1 MGATYVGDIIENVNQ
16 KDYVGVLV
24 PHSSWKTYVE
34 NGVQG
39 AFVGGFCGAFFESGV
54 GCVGG
59 ATFGTSL
66 AKQELNNGPIAPW
79 QLDYCQAAVESGFAA
94 GGTATGKAFF
104 PYKVRGRY
112 PLWHNAAFWLGKHAQ
127 RSYAESALDFPLAV
141 AGEALSCL
149 CHTYTDEVD
158 HPKE

>member
-1 MGATYVGDIIENVNQ
+1 MRGSGAVGGAIGGAVVGVGATYVGDIIENVNQ
-16 KDYVGVLV
+16 KDYVGVPV

-39 AFVGGFCGAFFESGV
+39 AFIGGFCGAFFESGV

-94 GGTATGKAFF
+94 GGTATGKAFS
-104 PYKVRGRY
+104 PIRYAAGIRSGITQHSGWESMLNDHMPKV
-112 PLWHNAAFWLGKHAQ
+112 LLT
-127 RSYAESALDFPLAV
+127 S
-141 AGEALSCL
+141 LSR
-149 CHTYTDEVD
+149 
-158 HPKE
+158 